1 MSIVVKNVCKR
12 YGDTIAL
19 DNVSLKLEEGV
30 IYGLL
35 GPNGSGKSTLMKIM
49 LGLVERD
56 SGEVSILGYDP
67 IINPIEVRKITGYV
81 PETPVLY
88 ESMSIRE
95 FFNLIASIRRL
106 DRKLYEERVNKLVNV
121 FGLSDRVDDFIGSLS
136 RGNKQKVLIIA
147 ALLHEPKILIM
158 DEPLTGLD
166 PISAKI
172 LKDYIRELAKRGST
186 ILLSTHILELA
197 EIVCD
202 YIIIMYNGR
211 ILAEGNIEE
220 LREKVSS
227 NANLEEVF
235 LKITHTDT
243 LVEELVK
250 TLRE

>member
-56 SGEVSILGYDP
+56 SGKVSILGYDP

-81 PETPVLY
+81 PETPVLS